1 MDEMGIGELA
11 AKTGLT
17 TSALRYYET
26 EGLLMP
32 VRREG
37 QRRRYSQQAIAR
49 VSAIQLAQRAG
60 FTIAEVRALLDATTG
75 TASAD
80 WHAMASRK
88 VRELRAQIERL
99 NAMVR
104 LLEGGLACSSLDLE
118 ACDLLPP
125 NSTL

>member
-1 MDEMGIGELA
+1 MEEMAIGELA

-17 TSALRYYET
+17 TSALRYYES

-37 QRRRYSQQAIAR
+37 QRRRYNQRAIAR

-60 FTIAEVRALLDATTG
+60 FTIAEVRTLLDATTG

-88 VRELRAQIERL
+88 VPELKAQIERL

-104 LLEGGLACSSLDLE
+104 LLEDGLACGCLDLE
-118 ACDLLPP
+118 ACDLLPSNITP
-125 NSTL
+125 